1 MLGRCL
7 GLLLP
12 FVRVPEADT
21 YGRPRAKKQRKEARE
36 EGKGGS
42 LDIGT
47 TTMRRDGGF
56 RPAHSRPGW
65 LSCPQCYLANL
76 DRFCPL
82 SCMSCKLFATLHAT
96 SGREETGGAGTGV
109 PCAAR
114 RDLGY
119 ESVCTLLLSPP
130 LVSRYVVP
138 IRFLELQPPGRAW
151 HAPLPDAL
159 CHGCLLFFLLFFLLS
174 SASSQSASFAVPP
187 WFVHSLPPRAWHAFV
202 MCTHLLRVGH
212 TTCPRADPFVVVFS
226 VHQASRACTT
236 DRQARSAML
245 SDASLS
251 KPPLRFSSSIPD
263 RVGSG

>member
-1 MLGRCL
+1 
-7 GLLLP
+7 
-12 FVRVPEADT
+12 
-21 YGRPRAKKQRKEARE
+21 
-36 EGKGGS
+36 
-42 LDIGT
+42 
-47 TTMRRDGGF
+47 MRRDGGF

-159 CHGCLLFFLLFFLLS
+159 CHGCLLFFCFFFFCLLPAPNLPRLPSHPGSSSLSLLVLGTPLLCERTCS
-174 SASSQSASFAVPP
+174 EWATPPAHVLILLLLCFPSTKQAVHARLTARREAPCYQMLHYP
-187 WFVHSLPPRAWHAFV
+187 SLPFV
-202 MCTHLLRVGH
+202 SLHLSQTESGVVNCFLRRFFA
-212 TTCPRADPFVVVFS
+212 PS
-226 VHQASRACTT
+226 V
-236 DRQARSAML
+236 
-245 SDASLS
+245 
-251 KPPLRFSSSIPD
+251 
-263 RVGSG
+263 